1 MRPAMRSESQ
11 LVEMLVE
18 YLKSTGFEVQ
28 TELPNMGQSVDV
40 VAHKD
45 DRLWFI
51 EAKRK
56 GLGRALAQCKAH
68 ELVADYVCIAL
79 LSSTILDSTREELGR
94 LGYGLLL
101 YKVQDCAWHWEVEP
115 RLNGSVWH
123 PQRSVFE
130 RNWTGGGNAD

>member
-1 MRPAMRSESQ
+1 MGLAMRTESQ
-11 LVEMLVE
+11 LVELLVR
-18 YLKSTGFEVQ
+18 YLESSGFTVK

-40 VAHKD
+40 VAHKND
-45 DRLWFI
+45 HLWFI

-56 GLGRALAQCKAH
+56 DLGRAIAQCKAH

-79 LSSTILDSTREELGR
+79 VSSTILDSTREELRR

-101 YKVQDCAWHWEVEP
+101 YKVLDCAWHWEVEP
-115 RLNGSVWH
+115 QLNGSIWH

-130 RNWTGGGNAD
+130 RHWAGDANAD